1 MTEKRVSTEVKVVKK
16 TMQEFQINQYPE
28 INFVGGTMDRTTYKG
43 CFLEVKGHFK
53 SKTENHHQ
61 MMRRVLNQLKHG
73 IERNM
78 DKDFFREQFITTTN
92 ISDSFTATGSSF
104 TTLEFTFFPKNKTNK
119 IELTNKLNEICDKVY
134 HEVIVDNSY
143 MEFHKSIQ
151 RGANGK

>member
-1 MTEKRVSTEVKVVKK
+1 MTEKRVSTEGKVVKK

-43 CFLEVKGHFK
+43 CFLEVKGHFR

-134 HEVIVDNSY
+134 QEVIVDNSY

-151 RGANGK
+151 RGTNGK

>member
-1 MTEKRVSTEVKVVKK
+1 MTKK
-16 TMQEFQINQYPE
+16 LTQEFPIKDYPE
-28 INFVGGTMDRTTYKG
+28 INFVGGTMDRSTYKG

-61 MMRRVLNQLKHG
+61 MMRKVLNQLKHG

-92 ISDSFTATGSSF
+92 ISNSFSATGSSF
-104 TTLEFTFFPKNKTNK
+104 TALEFTFFPKNKTNK

-134 HEVIVDNSY
+134 QEVIVDNSY

-151 RGANGK
+151 RGVNGK